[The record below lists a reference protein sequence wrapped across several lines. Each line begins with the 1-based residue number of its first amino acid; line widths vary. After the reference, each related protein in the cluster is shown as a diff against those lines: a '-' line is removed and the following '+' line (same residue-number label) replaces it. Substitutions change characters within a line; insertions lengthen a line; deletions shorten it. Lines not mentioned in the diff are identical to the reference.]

1 MNIIDILIL
10 LLAGLLV
17 FNGVRKGLII
27 SLATM
32 ISLVLGVWA
41 AHHLSSYMGRF
52 LENQFHPSG
61 NWLNVLSFS
70 LTFLVVIVIVLLLA
84 KGLEK
89 VVNLTGMGLF
99 NHLAGG
105 LLGLV
110 KALILASVLI
120 YIINTADQKQ
130 KLITPPMKAKSFSYH
145 YVEMVFPALM
155 KVFGEKDLKLQ

>member
-1 MNIIDILIL
+1 MNILDILIL

-32 ISLVLGVWA
+32 IALILGIWA
-41 AHHLSSYMGRF
+41 ALHFSSYMGRF

-70 LTFLVVIVIVLLLA
+70 LTFLVVIVIVLILA

-89 VVNLTGMGLF
+89 LVNLTGMGLF

-105 LLGLV
+105 ILGLV

-120 YIINTADQKQ
+120 YIIQLADRKQ
-130 KLITPPMKAKSFSYH
+130 KLITSSMKEKSFSYH
-145 YVEMVFPALM
+145 YVEKVFPALM
-155 KVFGEKDLKLQ
+155 QVFGEKELKLQ